1 MICTNSLRWL
11 FTVLSLY
18 GLYAKYF
25 FLVSFRVVE
34 TLFTWSGGPRFS
46 GVSFFCFV
54 SPRA

>member
-25 FLVSFRVVE
+25 FVVSFRVVA
-34 TLFTWSGGPRFS
+34 LDRIHNQRFY
-46 GVSFFCFV
+46 
-54 SPRA
+54 

>member
-34 TLFTWSGGPRFS
+34 TLCLFGLSRPCLH
-46 GVSFFCFV
+46 GVGDPGLV
-54 SPRA
+54 G